1 MPSIDRWPYP
11 RPLVALMLRDMTRTA
26 LDTTARL
33 TLTLSAA
40 LSLLACGSDPS
51 TDDGAAAS
59 EDTGPESSSSD
70 DVSDAPEPST
80 TAAESSSSSSSS
92 SGADSGSDDEPTT
105 GEPDTTDDGPTTGEP
120 VEGHCFVLVH
130 GAWMG
135 AWSWERV
142 TPLLEAA
149 GHEVRVVELPAHGDD
164 SAEPAATT
172 LDGYRD
178 AVLATMADAGEPVV
192 LVAHSMGGMVISAAG
207 QADPQNVEALVYV
220 AGYLPLDGQSLL
232 DLAFMDAGSILGEHL
247 IDHGDGTAS
256 IETDFIGEVF
266 CADCTDEDVTLL
278 QDRHRPEGFAP
289 LATPI
294 TLTDD
299 AFGSLPRFYVHTAQD
314 VAVSPL
320 LQDQMVSASPV
331 DGEATIDTAHSPMLS
346 DPEAL
351 AAEILTFVP

>member
-1 MPSIDRWPYP
+1 MPYIDRGPYP
-11 RPLVALMLRDMTRTA
+11 RSPAARMLRDMTRTA
-26 LDTTARL
+26 FDTTARL

-40 LSLLACGSDPS
+40 LLLAACVGEPA

-59 EDTGPESSSSD
+59 EDTGPEPSSSSD
-70 DVSDAPEPST
+70 DASDAPETT
-80 TAAESSSSSSSS
+80 TADASSSSSSSSS

-105 GEPDTTDDGPTTGEP
+105 GEPSTDDGQTTGEP
-120 VEGHCFVLVH
+120 VEGRSFVLVH

-142 TPLLEAA
+142 TPLLEQA

-164 SAEPAATT
+164 LAEPAGTT

-178 AVLATMADAGEPVV
+178 TVLAAMADAGEPVV

-207 QADPQNVEALVYV
+207 QAEPQNVEALVYV
-220 AGYLPLDGQSLL
+220 AGYLPVDGQSLL
-232 DLAFMDAGSILGEHL
+232 DLAFMDAGSILGAHL

-256 IETDFIGEVF
+256 IDNDFIGDVF

-320 LQDQMVSASPV
+320 LQDQMVAASPV
-331 DGEATIDTAHSPMLS
+331 DGEVTLDTAHSPMLTN
-346 DPEAL
+346 PEGL
-351 AAEILTFVP
+351 AEEIMAFVP

>member
-1 MPSIDRWPYP
+1 
-11 RPLVALMLRDMTRTA
+11 MLRGMTRTA
-26 LDTTARL
+26 LDTAARL

-40 LSLLACGSDPS
+40 LLLPACVGEPATD
-51 TDDGAAAS
+51 DDGAAAS
-59 EDTGPESSSSD
+59 EDTGPEPSSSD
-70 DVSDAPEPST
+70 DAGDAPEPATTDASST
-80 TAAESSSSSSSS
+80 SGTSGTSDPSST

-105 GEPDTTDDGPTTGEP
+105 GEPGTDDGQTTGEP
-120 VEGHCFVLVH
+120 VESRSFVLVH

-164 SAEPAATT
+164 PTDPAATT

-178 AVLATMADAGEPVV
+178 AVLAVMADAGEPVV

-247 IDHGDGTAS
+247 VDHGDGTAS
-256 IETDFIGEVF
+256 IATDFIGEVF
-266 CADCTDEDVTLL
+266 CADCTDEDVAIL
-278 QDRHRPEGFAP
+278 QDHHRPEAFGP

-294 TLTDD
+294 ALTDD

-331 DGEATIDTAHSPMLS
+331 DGEATLEATHLPMLS
-346 DPEAL
+346 DPDGL
-351 AAEILTFVP
+351 AEQILAFVP

>member
-1 MPSIDRWPYP
+1 
-11 RPLVALMLRDMTRTA
+11 MLRGMTRTA
-26 LDTTARL
+26 LDTAARL

-40 LSLLACGSDPS
+40 LLLPACVGEPA

-59 EDTGPESSSSD
+59 EDTGPEPSSSD
-70 DVSDAPEPST
+70 DGSDAPETTTTDASSTSGTADTADTSDPSST
-80 TAAESSSSSSSS
+80 
-92 SGADSGSDDEPTT
+92 SGADSGSDDEPST
-105 GEPDTTDDGPTTGEP
+105 GEPGTDDGQTTGEP
-120 VEGHCFVLVH
+120 VEGRSFVLVH

-142 TPLLEAA
+142 IPLLEAA

-164 SAEPAATT
+164 PTDPAATT

-178 AVLATMADAGEPVV
+178 AVLAAMDDAGEPVV
-192 LVAHSMGGMVISAAG
+192 LVAHSMGGMVISAVG
-207 QADPQNVEALVYV
+207 EADPPNVAALVYV
-220 AGYLPLDGQSLL
+220 AGYLPVDGQSLL

-247 IDHGDGTAS
+247 VDHGNGTAS

-266 CADCTDEDVTLL
+266 CADCTEDDVALL
-278 QDRHRPEGFAP
+278 EDRHRPEGFAP

-294 TLTDD
+294 ALTDE
-299 AFGSLPRFYVHTAQD
+299 AFGSLPRFYVHTVQD

-331 DGEATIDTAHSPMLS
+331 DGEATLDTAHSPMLS

-351 AAEILTFVP
+351 TEQILAFVP

>member
-1 MPSIDRWPYP
+1 MPTIDADPYP
-11 RPLVALMLRDMTRTA
+11 RSLAALMLRAMNRTA
-26 LDTTARL
+26 FDTTARL

-40 LSLLACGSDPS
+40 LSLAACTTEPVI
-51 TDDGAAAS
+51 DDGAAAS
-59 EDTGPESSSSD
+59 EDTS
-70 DVSDAPEPST
+70 PEPST
-80 TAAESSSSSSSS
+80 SDDAGDPPPPLTTDGSSTSTSDPSSTTAA
-92 SGADSGSDDEPTT
+92 DSASDDDSTT
-105 GEPDTTDDGPTTGEP
+105 GEPAEP
-120 VEGHCFVLVH
+120 RSFVLVH

-164 SAEPAATT
+164 QADPATTT

-178 AVLATMADAGEPVV
+178 AVLAAMEDSGEPVV

-207 QADPQNVEALVYV
+207 QAEPEGVEALVYV
-220 AGYLPLDGQSLL
+220 AGYLPQDGQSLL
-232 DLAFMDAGSILGEHL
+232 DLAFMDPGSILGEHL

-256 IETDFIGEVF
+256 IEADAIGEVF
-266 CADCTDEDVTLL
+266 CADCTEDDVMLL
-278 QDRHRPEGFAP
+278 QNNHRPEAFAP

-299 AFGSLPRFYVHTAQD
+299 AFGTLPRFYVHTAQD

-320 LQDQMVSASPV
+320 LQDQMVAASPV
-331 DGEATIDTAHSPMLS
+331 DGEASLDAAHSPMLS
-346 DPEAL
+346 APEAL
-351 AAEILTFVP
+351 ADEILALVQ